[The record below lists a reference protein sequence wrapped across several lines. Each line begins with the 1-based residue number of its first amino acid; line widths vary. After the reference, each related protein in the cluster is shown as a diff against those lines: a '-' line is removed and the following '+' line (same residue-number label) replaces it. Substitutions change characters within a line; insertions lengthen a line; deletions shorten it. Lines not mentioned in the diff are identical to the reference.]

1 MTGQAGAH
9 VTALAIA
16 ATLLVSSPVADSP
29 VLVERASFAPTLE
42 VPGARLILEGAG
54 LFRWK
59 YFLKVYAA
67 AHYVG
72 EGARGQ
78 PADSD
83 VPRRLEI
90 AYFVGIQGEDFG
102 KAADELL
109 GEALP
114 ADQLAPLRARLEELH
129 RAYVDVKE
137 GDRYALTY
145 VPGRGTELTLNG
157 APLALI
163 PGADFARAYFG
174 IWIGNRPIDRGLRD
188 ALVKGTSR
196 PQP

>member
-1 MTGQAGAH
+1 M
-9 VTALAIA
+9 TALAIA
-16 ATLLVSSPVADSP
+16 STLLLAVTADSP
-29 VLVERASFAPTLE
+29 LLVERVAFHRALE
-42 VPGARLILEGAG
+42 VPGARLVLEGAG

-59 YFLKVYAA
+59 YLVKVYAA

-72 EGARGQ
+72 EEARGQ
-78 PADSD
+78 PADAD

-90 AYFVGIQGEDFG
+90 AYFVGISGEDFG

-109 GEALP
+109 ADALP
-114 ADQLAPLRARLEELH
+114 PERLAPLRSRLEDLH
-129 RAYVDVKE
+129 RAYVDVKA

-157 APLALI
+157 SPLALI

-174 IWIGNRPIDRGLRD
+174 IWIGSRPIDDGLRD
-188 ALVKGTSR
+188 ALLPGRGGRS
-196 PQP
+196 